1 MTNQTTTRSIDNHQN
16 LILSIARDIVT
27 VQNRE
32 HLDNLIKGTL
42 SPVIGFTHSA
52 VFVLNDEGGEIINFL
67 GNYSNIGD
75 TYQEPI
81 FTTKILFNHKT
92 NGSTAP
98 KHFFDFDDLIQK
110 GDVATFLTSSDAAEN
125 CSLLTFQLVKG
136 GERIGL
142 WLLLFEK
149 EDKGQEIS
157 TALCELIASNITF
170 AILNI
175 KAQETIEKNKKE
187 REILQALNI
196 DFATI
201 RKKQDLLKIIH
212 FKLRSIFNFRHHWVA
227 TVNEDQLTMSTFMQ
241 DTESKTKSHPKYKH
255 LTYAKYTIADKIF
268 NRVILAGEPQIFDL
282 EKILATGTLPEYLQI
297 NYESGIRKVVM
308 QSLEIAGKFIGV
320 WALCLGENDDVDH
333 NYINLVKDIAN
344 QFSIAVG
351 NIIANE
357 TIQSRQAEQELL
369 LKLSCDITSVKDR
382 EGLLKTLK
390 LNLKKMFNFKRL
402 TILTM
407 NEGDH
412 TPQIFLS
419 TDPTAESISLAK
431 YNPGTTYEY
440 YSNYFN
446 KVAEVEGVV
455 LFNIKEISGENQPA
469 GNQQQPASG
478 IGKRIGIALR
488 KDRRNI
494 GALFIDPGD
503 STEHTEHELEIIKGI
518 SYQLSTVVSNILA
531 NENIQ
536 KREHERTLFLSLSV
550 DIAEVRT
557 NSQLLKVINHR
568 LKHLLKFSHAMVA
581 TINEDYTVSRFL
593 LDPEYQVASY
603 ARFPIQDDIFD
614 KCILTPDP
622 LIFDLEALTNS
633 RNGDLPLYLKIN
645 YESGLKKA
653 VIIRFS
659 KSENVFGFWIL
670 LFDHDLVFDKE
681 KQNLIK
687 GISHQIS
694 IAVSNIVANGEITK
708 REEEKSR
715 LLAFSNAL
723 ASVKSIRE
731 ISSVINAHLTE
742 WGIIEDYCMHIIND
756 DKVTHSL
763 YLYGQEALWTKLP
776 QFKEIKAG
784 KYPVADGIMD
794 GMISASRLMTHNLQK
809 YDDRNDLPRYVKYW
823 KLAGMSKIASIP
835 VSMGNELIGVLIL
848 KLSVPFT
855 KLPNQLGLLTS
866 ICSQIAIAVS
876 NLSANEKIN
885 KQLAEI
891 NQYKGQLE
899 DQTSYLKEEI
909 EITQNYGDIIGE
921 SLAIRKTFKLVSQVA
936 MSDSTV
942 LIQGETGTGKELVAR
957 AIHNTSP
964 RKDKLMVKVNCAAL
978 PPNLIESELFGHE
991 RGSFTGATEQRIG
1004 KFELAK
1010 NSTFFLD
1017 EIGEM
1022 PLDLQV
1028 KLLRALQEKE
1038 IERVGG
1044 NKTIKVDVRIVA
1056 ATNRDLVK
1064 EVAEGRFRSDLYYR
1078 LNIFPI
1084 SLPPLRDRKEDI
1096 PLLASYFVRRF
1107 AKKAGRQ
1114 ITTFSDIAMHHMMQ
1128 YNWPGNV
1135 RELEHVIER
1144 CVLLSSGDAI
1154 KFADLLPLSR
1164 PASPDPVA
1172 FETTLKTIDEN
1183 ERDHILRILKYCG
1196 GKIAGNSGAAQILG
1210 VPAGTLYSKLKKLGI
1225 KREHSI

>member
-1 MTNQTTTRSIDNHQN
+1 MSNQSTTRSIDNYQN
-16 LILSIARDIVT
+16 LILSITRDIAT

-32 HLDNLIKGTL
+32 DLNKLIKGTL
-42 SPVIGFTHSA
+42 SPVLGFTHST
-52 VFVLNDEGGEIINFL
+52 VFILNNEGSEIINFL
-67 GNYSNIGD
+67 DNYSNIRDG
-75 TYQEPI
+75 YQEPVFI
-81 FTTKILFNHKT
+81 GKIPFSHKA
-92 NGSTAP
+92 NAGSAIR
-98 KHFFDFDDLIQK
+98 HFFDLDDLVQK
-110 GDVATFLTSSDAAEN
+110 GNIAPFLTSSDAPEYG
-125 CSLLTFQLVKG
+125 SFLTFELVKG
-136 GERIGL
+136 GEGIGL
-142 WLLLFEK
+142 WLLLFE
-149 EDKGQEIS
+149 EEYKGKAIS
-157 TALCELIASNITF
+157 TVLCELIASNLTL

-187 REILQALNI
+187 QEIVQALNV
-196 DFATI
+196 DFVTI
-201 RKKQDLLKIIH
+201 REKQDLLKIIH
-212 FKLRSIFNFRHHWVA
+212 FKLGSIFNFRHHWVA

-268 NRVILAGEPQIFDL
+268 NRVILAGEPQVFDL

-308 QSLEIAGKFIGV
+308 QSLELAGKFIGV
-320 WALCLGENDDVDH
+320 WALCLGEHDEIDH

-369 LKLSCDITSVKDR
+369 LKLSCDITSVKSR
-382 EGLLKTLK
+382 ESLLKALK
-390 LNLKKMFNFKRL
+390 LNLKKMFNFRRL

-407 NEGDH
+407 NDGSH

-419 TDPTAESISLAK
+419 TDPTAENLSLA
-431 YNPGTTYEY
+431 
-440 YSNYFN
+440 
-446 KVAEVEGVV
+446 
-455 LFNIKEISGENQPA
+455 
-469 GNQQQPASG
+469 
-478 IGKRIGIALR
+478 
-488 KDRRNI
+488 
-494 GALFIDPGD
+494 
-503 STEHTEHELEIIKGI
+503 
-518 SYQLSTVVSNILA
+518 SYT
-531 NENIQ
+531 
-536 KREHERTLFLSLSV
+536 RW
-550 DIAEVRT
+550 
-557 NSQLLKVINHR
+557 
-568 LKHLLKFSHAMVA
+568 
-581 TINEDYTVSRFL
+581 
-593 LDPEYQVASY
+593 
-603 ARFPIQDDIFD
+603 PIQDDIFD
-614 KCILTPDP
+614 KCILTAEP
-622 LIFDLEALTNS
+622 LIFDLEALTDS
-633 RNGDLPLYLKIN
+633 RNGDLPLYLKVN

-659 KSENVFGFWIL
+659 KSEDVFGFWIL
-670 LFDHDLVFDKE
+670 FFDHDLVWDKG

-694 IAVSNIVANGEITK
+694 IAVSNIVANEEITK
-708 REEEKSR
+708 REEEKTR
-715 LLAFSNAL
+715 LLAFSNAI

-731 ISSVINAHLTE
+731 ISSVINAQLTA
-742 WGIIEDYCMHIIND
+742 WGIIGDHCMHIVND

-763 YLYGQEALWTKLP
+763 YLYDQEALWTKLP

-784 KYPVADGIMD
+784 KYPIADGIMD
-794 GMISASRLMTHNLQK
+794 GMISGNRLMAHNIQK
-809 YDDRNDLPRYVKYW
+809 YDNRNELPRYVEYW
-823 KLAGMSKIASIP
+823 KLAGMSEIASIP
-835 VSMGNELIGVLIL
+835 VNMGNKLIGILIL
-848 KLSVPFT
+848 KLSAPFAQLT
-855 KLPNQLGLLTS
+855 NQQSLLIS

-876 NLSANEKIN
+876 NLTANEKIN

-891 NQYKGQLE
+891 EQYKGQLE

-921 SLAIRKTFKLVSQVA
+921 SWAIRKTFKLVSQVA

-942 LIQGETGTGKELVAR
+942 LIQGETGTGKELIAR
-957 AIHNTSP
+957 AIHNSSP

-1004 KFELAK
+1004 KIELAK
-1010 NSTFFLD
+1010 NSTLFLD

-1022 PLDLQV
+1022 SLDLQV

-1044 NKTIKVDVRIVA
+1044 NKTIKVDIRIVA
-1056 ATNRDLVK
+1056 ATNRDLEK
-1064 EVAEGRFRSDLYYR
+1064 EVAKGRFRSDLYYR

-1096 PLLASYFVRRF
+1096 PLLAAYFVRRF
-1107 AKKAGRQ
+1107 AQKAGRQ
-1114 ITTFSDIAMHHMMQ
+1114 ITTFSDIAMQHMMR
-1128 YNWPGNV
+1128 YSWPGNI

-1154 KFADLLPLSR
+1154 KFADLLPLSK
-1164 PASPDPVA
+1164 PASPDPTA
-1172 FETTLKTIDEN
+1172 IETTLKTIDEN

-1196 GKIAGNSGAAQILG
+1196 GKIAGDSGAAQILG
-1210 VPAGTLYSKLKKLGI
+1210 VPAGTLYSKMKKLGI